1 MALTSPPPAVQALAD
16 MLGACA
22 GWTALSGE
30 IWYPS
35 VPLGDSVGAET
46 TAFIVIEE
54 PEYLPRAMAPGIF
67 IDGGRV
73 EAQLFVYSANAA
85 AIEQTARTIANQLK
99 TQVAGLPI
107 REVLTGMA
115 GEPTAP
121 ELAGATSLWQIT
133 ISVTYGLTF

>member
-16 MLGACA
+16 MLNACA
-22 GWTALSGE
+22 GWTALAGE

-35 VPLGDSVGAET
+35 VSLGDSVDAET
-46 TAFIVIEE
+46 TAFIVIED
-54 PEYLPRAMAPGIF
+54 PEYMPRAMAPGIF
-67 IDGGRV
+67 LDGGRV
-73 EAQLFVYSANAA
+73 DAQLFVYSANAA

-107 REVLTGMA
+107 REVMTGMA

-121 ELAGATSLWQIT
+121 ELAGATSLWQIN